1 MKYKVIKEFDSLK
14 KGNVLENNE
23 DPEIFSFEEETEN
36 SYKYVSYSEDIIKD
50 LVKKSYLLELETEKE
65 EDECTYCQDLENR
78 ICSTIDEIDSLLE
91 QYQKDNDEVSE
102 KFANGELPYCAKVE
116 ADTVHTNLTKVLN
129 HIKEMLTIDE

>member
-1 MKYKVIKEFDSLK
+1 MKYKVVKEFDSLK
-14 KGNVLENNE
+14 KGDILENSNE
-23 DPEIFSFEEETEN
+23 DPEIFFFEEETDTK
-36 SYKYVSYSEDIIKD
+36 YKYISYGKFIIDD
-50 LVKKSYLLELETEKE
+50 LVADKYLTLIEE
-65 EDECTYCQDLENR
+65 EDECTYCQDLEDK

-91 QYQKDNDEVSE
+91 QYQKDNNEVSE

>member
-14 KGNVLENNE
+14 KGNILENNE

-50 LVKKSYLLELETEKE
+50 LVKKDYLLELEAEKE
-65 EDECTYCQDLENR
+65 EDECAYWQDLENR
-78 ICSTIDEIDSLLE
+78 ICSTIDEIDALLE

-102 KFANGELPYCAKVE
+102 RFANGELPYCAKVE
-116 ADTVHTNLTKVLN
+116 ADTVYTNLTKVLN
-129 HIKEMLTIDE
+129 HIKELLTIDE

>member
-50 LVKKSYLLELETEKE
+50 LVKKGYLLELETEE
-65 EDECTYCQDLENR
+65 EDEFTYCQDLENR

-102 KFANGELPYCAKVE
+102 KFASGELPYCAKVE